1 MTVPFAQDLP
11 GREEAQELARHE
23 LSRHEYDQARPPWLL
38 RLARALLD
46 RFLELVDRASGT
58 VPGGTFGLVVLTL
71 LLIGLVTLVVLRV
84 RPSGARS
91 RSLDELFGDVV
102 LTAARHR
109 EAAEQY
115 AASGQFAEAVR
126 ERLRAIVRELES
138 RGVLDPRPGRTV
150 DEVARD
156 AGAAVPAV
164 AGPFQR
170 GATVFDEVWYG
181 GRVADRVAYDV
192 MVELD
197 QVVTSTRLARA

>member
-11 GREEAQELARHE
+11 GREEAQELARRE
-23 LSRHEYDQARPPWLL
+23 LSRHEYDEARPPWLL

-46 RFLELVDRASGT
+46 EFAELVGRASGA
-58 VPGGTFGLVVLTL
+58 VPGGTFGLLMLTL
-71 LLIGLVTLVVLRV
+71 LLVGLVTLVVLRV
-84 RPSGARS
+84 RPSAARS
-91 RSLDELFGDVV
+91 RSRDELFGDVV

-109 EAAEQY
+109 EAAEQH
-115 AASGQFAEAVR
+115 AASGRFAEAVR

-156 AGAAVPAV
+156 AGAAVPTV
-164 AGPFQR
+164 AAPLQR

-181 GRVADRVAYDV
+181 GRVADRAAYDV
-192 MVELD
+192 LVEVD
-197 QVVTSTRLARA
+197 QLVTSAPLVRA

>member
-1 MTVPFAQDLP
+1 MTIPFAQDLP
-11 GREEAQELARHE
+11 GREEAQELARDE

-46 RFLELVDRASGT
+46 EFAELVDRASGA
-58 VPGGTFGLVVLTL
+58 VPGGTFGLLVLAL
-71 LLIGLVTLVVLRV
+71 LLVGLVTLVVMRV
-84 RPSGARS
+84 RPPAARS
-91 RSLDELFGDVV
+91 RSRDELFGDVV

-109 EAAEQY
+109 EAAEQH
-115 AASGQFAEAVR
+115 AASGQFAQAVR

-150 DEVARD
+150 DEVARE

-164 AGPFQR
+164 AGPLQH

-181 GRVADRVAYDV
+181 GRVADRAAYDV
-192 MVELD
+192 LVEVD
-197 QVVTSTRLARA
+197 QLVTSTRLVHT